1 MMTQIWMMIMMM
13 TLLVFVRVM
22 IIIQL
27 RQFATTKKYMR
38 KNESNMIQSL

>member
-1 MMTQIWMMIMMM
+1 MTTQIWMMIMMM

-27 RQFATTKKYMR
+27 RQFATR
-38 KNESNMIQSL
+38 KNIQEKIKVT